1 MRGGRRNSPPNRE
14 ERFLE
19 TETAET
25 LLRAGA
31 RAGSLLA
38 RFPQNGGFSGRH
50 YLTFAQGNSVL
61 PRERRDDDRRRLRVW
76 IGPHRCQGEGMSDFS
91 QLRFTSITYSGLASI
106 LIETKIIAC
115 RTLSWMSEFLLLM
128 ETDGGPAI
136 SCISCSKRTRT

>member
-38 RFPQNGGFSGRH
+38 RFPQNGGFSGGH
-50 YLTFAQGNSVL
+50 WL
-61 PRERRDDDRRRLRVW
+61 PSTAK
-76 IGPHRCQGEGMSDFS
+76 PASDHMV
-91 QLRFTSITYSGLASI
+91 G
-106 LIETKIIAC
+106 
-115 RTLSWMSEFLLLM
+115 
-128 ETDGGPAI
+128 
-136 SCISCSKRTRT
+136 